1 MSNSTYPVISS
12 TIKSVQRG
20 FASSAGN
27 VTISAI
33 DTAKSF
39 VTSFST
45 GSAGSVQT
53 DSITTGTYTP
63 SGGNIGQYSQSY
75 NPGSGSY
82 PNLIG
87 TRSFSG
93 GSTSLTSAS
102 YGAYIVNSTTITVS
116 GPCRW
121 EVVEYS

>member
-1 MSNSTYPVISS
+1 MSNSTYPVTSS
-12 TIKSVQRG
+12 IIKSVQRG
-20 FASSAGN
+20 SAASAGN

-39 VTSFST
+39 VNSFST

-53 DSITTGTYTP
+53 NSETTGTYNP

-82 PNLIG
+82 PNLTG
-87 TRSFSG
+87 TRSFTG
-93 GSTSLTSAS
+93 GTTSLVSAS

-116 GPCRW
+116 GACRW

>member
-1 MSNSTYPVISS
+1 MSNSTYPVSSS

-20 FASSAGN
+20 SAVSAGN
-27 VTISAI
+27 VVISAI

-39 VTSFST
+39 VNSFST

-53 DSITTGTYTP
+53 DSSTTGTYTP

-87 TRSFSG
+87 TRSFG
-93 GSTSLTSAS
+93 GGTTSLVSAS
-102 YGAYIVNSTTITVS
+102 YGAYIVNSTTINVS
-116 GPCRW
+116 GACRW

>member
-1 MSNSTYPVISS
+1 MSNSTYPVVSS

-20 FASSAGN
+20 STASAGN

-33 DTAKSF
+33 NTSKSF
-39 VTSFST
+39 ISSFST
-45 GSAGSVQT
+45 GSAGSVRT

-63 SGGNIGQYSQSY
+63 SGGNIGQYSQSF

-93 GSTSLTSAS
+93 GSTSLTSAA
-102 YGAYIVNSTTITVS
+102 YGAYIVDSTTITVS
-116 GPCRW
+116 GACRW

>member
-20 FASSAGN
+20 SAVSAGN

-39 VTSFST
+39 VSSFST
-45 GSAGSVQT
+45 GAAGSVQT
-53 DSITTGTYTP
+53 DSSTTGTYTP

-82 PNLIG
+82 PNLTG
-87 TRSFSG
+87 TRTFSG
-93 GSTSLTSAS
+93 GLTTLVSAS
-102 YGAYIVNSTTITVS
+102 YGAYIASSTTITVS
-116 GPCRW
+116 GACRW

>member
-1 MSNSTYPVISS
+1 MSYSTYPVTSS

-20 FASSAGN
+20 STASAGN

-33 DTAKSF
+33 DTSKSF
-39 VTSFST
+39 VNSFST

-53 DSITTGTYTP
+53 NSNTAGTYTP
-63 SGGNIGQYSQSY
+63 SGGNIGQYSQSF
-75 NPGSGSY
+75 NPSSGSY

-87 TRSFSG
+87 TRNFSG
-93 GSTSLTSAS
+93 GSTSLTSAA
-102 YGAYIVNSTTITVS
+102 YGAYIVDSTTITVS
-116 GPCRW
+116 GACRW